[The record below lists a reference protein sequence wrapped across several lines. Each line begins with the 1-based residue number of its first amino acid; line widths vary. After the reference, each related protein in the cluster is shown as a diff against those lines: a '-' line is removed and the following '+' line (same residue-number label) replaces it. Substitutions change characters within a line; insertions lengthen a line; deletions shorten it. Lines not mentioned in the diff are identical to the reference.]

1 MRGGISES
9 LKKLTAGALLS
20 ALGVSLLAL
29 GALFETLDLTMA
41 ALASFTCVFAVIE
54 FGGGYPWLIYAV
66 TGILSIVLMPYSMAG
81 WFYLLFFG
89 YYPILKD
96 KLERLRKPI
105 SWIFKILVFNTS
117 LFICAVAVDFIFLG
131 MKVSVFEAMSY
142 MLGDLGKFAAL
153 IYVMLNLV
161 FVIYDIAL
169 TRLIGF
175 YYAKL
180 RDRFRFLR
188 K

>member
-1 MRGGISES
+1 MKGGISGS

-41 ALASFTCVFAVIE
+41 AFASFACVFAVIE
-54 FGGGYPWLIYAV
+54 FRGSYPWLVYAV
-66 TGILSIVLMPYSMAG
+66 TGILSVVLMPYSMAG

-96 KLERLRKPI
+96 KFERMKKPI
-105 SWIFKILVFNTS
+105 SWIFKILVLNAS
-117 LFICAVAVDFIFLG
+117 LFACAVAVDFIFFG

-142 MLGDLGKFAAL
+142 MFGDFGGLVAL

-180 RDRFRFLR
+180 RDRFKFLR